1 MFGSEIVSTLIYQE
15 LTALPEAASFAGKI
29 VGAAVIPQGDRLP
42 AVTFSPQFSSYDAPL
57 GGGAHQPGGITF
69 EELRFAIT
77 VMCAGLSTDPIIALA
92 QAQLDHFDG
101 ASFPITYGGRAYFVT
116 FLAQGEVPLTTVAD
130 GANVYRQ
137 LGTVYTVDVTTGG

>member
-1 MFGSEIVSTLIYQE
+1 MFGTEIVSTVIYQQ
-15 LTALPEAASFAGKI
+15 LTGLPEASSYAGKI
-29 VGAAVIPQGDRLP
+29 IGASVIPQNMTLP
-42 AVTFSPQFSSYDAPL
+42 AVTFAPQFSSYDSPI
-57 GGGAHQPGGITF
+57 GAHQPGGITY
-69 EELRFAIT
+69 EQLRFAIT
-77 VMCAGLSTDPIIALA
+77 VMCAGLSTDPIVALA

-101 ASFPITYGGRAYFVT
+101 SSFPITYGGKNYAVT